1 MNDIRRTILW
11 VIFGFSMVMLWDNY
25 QVSIGQKATFGL
37 SSKPATAP
45 ATASAGAATT
55 TAANGVPTA
64 QVVAGASNADIPVAT
79 NIIATQPAN
88 APATAQNIA
97 ITGTAAVKER
107 FEVQTDV
114 FKLTFDTEGG
124 SLVHSEFVKHVDL
137 EDKAAVKAGTAKG
150 VVLLDDSKERVYVA
164 QTGLVGA
171 ANLPTHKTIMTVAPG
186 ARKLE
191 AGANDIVVKFESPE
205 SGGVK
210 LVKTYTL
217 KRGAYDVAVKHDI
230 VNTGAAAV
238 SPQLYLQL
246 VRDGNKLAG
255 ESSFYST
262 FTGPAIYTEAKKYQ
276 KVEFSEIEKNKVDVE
291 KQATNGY
298 VAMVQHYFASA
309 WILPDGIKRE
319 LFTRKVDTN
328 LYAVGMITA
337 LDAVAP
343 GTTKSVESRFF
354 AGPQVEKSLETVTP
368 GLELVKD
375 YGVLTILAKP
385 LYWLLDKLHSYLG
398 NWGWSIIALVL
409 LLKIAFYWLNAK
421 AYASMAKMKSVSP
434 RIATMRERLKDK
446 PQEMQQEMMKIYRE
460 EKINPM
466 GGCFPI
472 MVQIPVFIALYWV
485 LLSSVEMRNAPWALW
500 INDLAA
506 PDPFYILPLVMTL
519 TTLLQTALNPTP
531 PDPLQAKMMWYMP
544 LAFSVMFFFFPSGL
558 VLYWITNNVLSIAQ
572 QWLINTRMGVPPQFN
587 LPKFK

>member
-11 VIFGFSMVMLWDNY
+11 VIFGFSMVLLWDQWQIHN
-25 QVSIGQKATFGL
+25 GQKPTFGL
-37 SSKPATAP
+37 GQAKPQATA
-45 ATASAGAATT
+45 AQTTGSA
-55 TAANGVPTA
+55 AANGSTP
-64 QVVAGASNADIPVAT
+64 NAINSIANQAT
-79 NIIATQPAN
+79 NT
-88 APATAQNIA
+88 PATAQI
-97 ITGTAAVKER
+97 GTNSAVSTAPAAPKER
-107 FEVQTDV
+107 FVVTTDLL
-114 FKLTFDTEGG
+114 KLTFDTEGG
-124 SLVHSEFVKHVDL
+124 SLVRSEFLNHIDMDNKS
-137 EDKAAVKAGTAKG
+137 KG
-150 VVLLDDSKERVYVA
+150 VVLLDDSKDRVYVA
-164 QTGLVGA
+164 QTGLIGGNNGSTA
-171 ANLPTHKTIMTVAPG
+171 FPTHKTVMAVAPG
-186 ARKLE
+186 PRDLT
-191 AGANDIVVKFESPE
+191 AGSNELTVKFESPDV
-205 SGGVK
+205 GGVK
-210 LVKTYTL
+210 LVKTYTF
-217 KRGAYDVAVKHDI
+217 KRGAYDIAVKHDV
-230 VNTGAAAV
+230 VNASGAAV

-262 FTGPAIYTEAKKYQ
+262 FTGPAVYTSAKKYQ
-276 KVEFSEIEKNKVDVE
+276 KVEFTDIEKNKVDVE
-291 KQATNGY
+291 KQATDGY

-309 WILPDGIKRE
+309 WILPEGVKRE

-328 LYAVGMITA
+328 LYAVGMITT

-354 AGPQVEKSLETVTP
+354 LGPQVEKSLETITP

-375 YGVLTILAKP
+375 YGWLTILAKP
-385 LYWLLDKLHSYLG
+385 LYWLLDKLHTFIG
-398 NWGWSIIALVL
+398 NWGWAIIALVL

-421 AYASMAKMKSVSP
+421 AYASMAKMKSVGP
-434 RIATMRERLKDK
+434 RITAMRERLKDK

-500 INDLAA
+500 IHDLSA

-519 TTLLQTALNPTP
+519 TTMLQTALNPAP
-531 PDPLQAKMMWYMP
+531 PDPLQAKMMWFMP

-558 VLYWITNNVLSIAQ
+558 VLYWITNNVLSIGQ

-587 LPKFK
+587 LPKFGK

>member
-11 VIFGFSMVMLWDNY
+11 VIFGFSMVLLWDQWQIHN
-25 QVSIGQKATFGL
+25 GQKPTFGL
-37 SSKPATAP
+37 GQAKPQVTA
-45 ATASAGAATT
+45 
-55 TAANGVPTA
+55 V
-64 QVVAGASNADIPVAT
+64 
-79 NIIATQPAN
+79 QPAASSANVSTPN
-88 APATAQNIA
+88 AINSIAGQSANTPATAQI
-97 ITGTAAVKER
+97 GTNSAVSTAPAAPKER
-107 FEVQTDV
+107 FVVTTDLL
-114 FKLTFDTEGG
+114 KLTFDTEGG
-124 SLVHSEFVKHVDL
+124 SLVRSEFLKHIDM
-137 EDKAAVKAGTAKG
+137 DNKSKG
-150 VVLLDDSKERVYVA
+150 VVLLDDSKDRVYVA
-164 QTGLVGA
+164 QTGLIGGNNGSA
-171 ANLPTHKTIMTVAPG
+171 AFPTHKTVMAVAPG
-186 ARKLE
+186 PRDMT
-191 AGANDIVVKFESPE
+191 AGSNELTVKFESPDV
-205 SGGVK
+205 GGVK
-210 LVKTYTL
+210 LIKTYTF
-217 KRGAYDVAVKHDI
+217 KRGAYDIAVKHDV
-230 VNTGAAAV
+230 VNTSGASV

-262 FTGPAIYTEAKKYQ
+262 FTGPAVYTSAKKYQ
-276 KVEFSEIEKNKVDVE
+276 KVEFTDIEKNKVDVE
-291 KQATNGY
+291 KQATDGY

-309 WILPDGIKRE
+309 WILPEGVKRE

-328 LYAVGMITA
+328 LYAVGMITT

-354 AGPQVEKSLETVTP
+354 VGPQVEKSLETITP

-375 YGVLTILAKP
+375 YGWLTILAKP
-385 LYWLLDKLHSYLG
+385 LYWLLDKLHSFIG

-421 AYASMAKMKSVSP
+421 AYASMAKMKSVGP
-434 RIATMRERLKDK
+434 RITAMRERLKDK

-472 MVQIPVFIALYWV
+472 MIQIPVFIALYWV
-485 LLSSVEMRNAPWALW
+485 LLSSVEMRNAPWAMW
-500 INDLAA
+500 IHDLSA

-519 TTLLQTALNPTP
+519 TTMLQTALNPAP
-531 PDPLQAKMMWYMP
+531 PDPLQAKMMWFMP

-558 VLYWITNNVLSIAQ
+558 VLYWITNNDLSIGQ

-587 LPKFK
+587 LPKFGK

>member
-11 VIFGFSMVMLWDNY
+11 TIFGFSMVMLWDNY
-25 QVSIGQKATFGL
+25 QVSIGQKPTFGL
-37 SSKPATAP
+37 SAQPPVVATAP
-45 ATASAGAATT
+45 ATTTPAS
-55 TAANGVPTA
+55 TAAANASIPSASGNLNNATNSIAVQAVNTPPTA
-64 QVVAGASNADIPVAT
+64 QNGT
-79 NIIATQPAN
+79 TQ
-88 APATAQNIA
+88 APA
-97 ITGTAAVKER
+97 AAKER

-114 FKLTFDTEGG
+114 IKLTFDSEGG

-150 VVLLDDSKERVYVA
+150 VVLLDDSKDRVYVA

-171 ANLPTHKTIMTVAPG
+171 ANLPTHKTVMTVVPG

-191 AGANDIVVKFESPE
+191 AGANELVVKFESPE

-217 KRGAYDVAVKHDI
+217 KRGAYDVAVKHEV
-230 VNTGAAAV
+230 VNTGTAAV

-246 VRDGNKLAG
+246 VRDGNKLPG

-262 FTGPAIYTEAKKYQ
+262 FTGPAIYTAAKKYQ
-276 KVEFSEIEKNKVDVE
+276 KVEFTDIEKNKVDVE
-291 KQATNGY
+291 KQASEGY

-328 LYAVGMITA
+328 LYSVGMITG
-337 LDAVAP
+337 LDSIAP
-343 GTTKSVESRFF
+343 GTTKTVESRFF
-354 AGPQVEKSLETVTP
+354 AGPQVEKSMESITP

-385 LYWLLDKLHSYLG
+385 LYWLLDKLHGYIG
-398 NWGWSIIALVL
+398 NWGWAIIALVL

-421 AYASMAKMKSVSP
+421 AYSSMAKMKSVAP
-434 RIATMRERLKDK
+434 RIASMRERLKDK

-460 EKINPM
+460 EKINPL

-472 MVQIPVFIALYWV
+472 MIQIPVFIALYWV

-500 INDLAA
+500 IKDLAA

-558 VLYWITNNVLSIAQ
+558 VLYWITNNILSIAQ

>member
-11 VIFGFSMVMLWDNY
+11 VIFGFSMVLLWDQWQIHN
-25 QVSIGQKATFGL
+25 GQKPTFGL
-37 SSKPATAP
+37 GQAKPQATAAQP
-45 ATASAGAATT
+45 AASA
-55 TAANGVPTA
+55 ANASVP
-64 QVVAGASNADIPVAT
+64 NAI
-79 NIIATQPAN
+79 NSIATQATN
-88 APATAQNIA
+88 TPATNQNGINTA
-97 ITGTAAVKER
+97 VSTVPAAVKER
-107 FEVQTDV
+107 FVVTTDLL
-114 FKLTFDTEGG
+114 KLTFDTEGG
-124 SLVHSEFVKHVDL
+124 SLVRSEFLNHIDMDNKS
-137 EDKAAVKAGTAKG
+137 KG

-164 QTGLVGA
+164 QTGLIGGNNGSA
-171 ANLPTHKTIMTVAPG
+171 AFPTHKTVMNLVAGPRDL
-186 ARKLE
+186 A
-191 AGANDIVVKFESPE
+191 AGSNELVIKFESPDV
-205 SGGVK
+205 GGVK

-217 KRGAYDVAVKHDI
+217 KRGAYDIAVKHDV
-230 VNTGAAAV
+230 VNASGAAV

-262 FTGPAIYTEAKKYQ
+262 FTGPAVYTSAKKYQ
-276 KVEFSEIEKNKVDVE
+276 KVEFTDIEKNKVDVE
-291 KQATNGY
+291 KQATDGY

-309 WILPDGIKRE
+309 WILPEGVKRE

-328 LYAVGMITA
+328 LYAVGMITT

-354 AGPQVEKSLETVTP
+354 LGPQVEKSLETITP

-375 YGVLTILAKP
+375 YGWLTILAKP
-385 LYWLLDKLHSYLG
+385 LYWLLDKLHSFLG

-421 AYASMAKMKSVSP
+421 AYSSMAKMKSVGP
-434 RIATMRERLKDK
+434 RITAMRERLKDK

-500 INDLAA
+500 IHDLSA

-519 TTLLQTALNPTP
+519 TTMLQTALNPAP
-531 PDPLQAKMMWYMP
+531 PDPLQAKMMWFMP

-558 VLYWITNNVLSIAQ
+558 VLYWITNNILSIGQ

>member
-25 QVSIGQKATFGL
+25 QVSIGHKATFGL
-37 SSKPATAP
+37 SSAKPVAANAAKVTPP
-45 ATASAGAATT
+45 AAQAAAGAANAGIPS
-55 TAANGVPTA
+55 AAN
-64 QVVAGASNADIPVAT
+64 NAT
-79 NIIATQPAN
+79 NN
-88 APATAQNIA
+88 AAAQAVNTSATAQNSTVA
-97 ITGTAAVKER
+97 ATTAAPKER

-124 SLVHSEFVKHVDL
+124 SLVHSEFLKHDDL
-137 EDKAAVKAGTAKG
+137 SDKPVTKG
-150 VVLLDDSKERVYVA
+150 VVLLDDSKDRVYVA

-171 ANLPTHKTIMTVAPG
+171 ANLPTHKTVMTVATG

-191 AGANDIVVKFESPE
+191 AGANELVVKFESPE

-210 LVKTYTL
+210 LIKTYTL

-230 VNTGAAAV
+230 VNTGTAAV

-262 FTGPAIYTEAKKYQ
+262 FTGPAVYTAAKKYQ
-276 KVEFSEIEKNKVDVE
+276 KVEFTDIEKNKVDVE
-291 KQATNGY
+291 KQANEGY

-328 LYAVGMITA
+328 LYAVGMITP
-337 LDAVAP
+337 LDSVAP
-343 GTTKSVESRFF
+343 GTTKTVESRFF

-385 LYWLLDKLHSYLG
+385 LYWLLDKLHSYIG

-421 AYASMAKMKSVSP
+421 AYASMAKMKSVGP

-500 INDLAA
+500 IHDLAA

-519 TTLLQTALNPTP
+519 TTMLQTALNPAP
-531 PDPLQAKMMWYMP
+531 PDPLQAKMMWFMP
-544 LAFSVMFFFFPSGL
+544 LAFSVMFFFFPAGL
-558 VLYWITNNVLSIAQ
+558 VLYWITNNILSIGQ

>member
-25 QVSIGQKATFGL
+25 QVSLGHKPTFGL
-37 SSKPATAP
+37 SSTPAANNAAKTAPTAPTAP
-45 ATASAGAATT
+45 ANNSIPAATT
-55 TAANGVPTA
+55 NAN
-64 QVVAGASNADIPVAT
+64 NAINSIAVQAVNTPAT
-79 NIIATQPAN
+79 NQN
-88 APATAQNIA
+88 AAPV
-97 ITGTAAVKER
+97 AVKEL

-150 VVLLDDSKERVYVA
+150 VVLLDNSKDRVYVA

-171 ANLPTHKTIMTVAPG
+171 AGLPTHKTMMTVTPG
-186 ARKLE
+186 ARKLTE
-191 AGANDIVVKFESPE
+191 GVNELVVKFESAE
-205 SGGVK
+205 SSGVK

-217 KRGAYDVAVKHDI
+217 KRGAYDVAVKHEV
-230 VNTGAAAV
+230 VNAGSAAV
-238 SPQLYLQL
+238 SPQLYMQL
-246 VRDGNKLAG
+246 VRDGNKLPG

-262 FTGPAIYTEAKKYQ
+262 FTGPAVYTALKKYQ
-276 KVEFSEIEKNKVDVE
+276 KVEFSEIEKNNVDVE
-291 KQATNGY
+291 KQASEGY

-328 LYAVGMITA
+328 LYAVGMITN
-337 LDAVAP
+337 LDSIAP
-343 GTTKSVESRFF
+343 GTTKTVESRFF

-385 LYWLLDKLHSYLG
+385 LYWLLDKLHSYIG
-398 NWGWSIIALVL
+398 NWGWAIIALVF
-409 LLKIAFYWLNAK
+409 LLKVAFYWLNAK
-421 AYASMAKMKSVSP
+421 AYSSMAKMKSVAP

-460 EKINPM
+460 EKINPL

-500 INDLAA
+500 IHDLAA

-544 LAFSVMFFFFPSGL
+544 LAFSVMFFFFPAGL
-558 VLYWITNNVLSIAQ
+558 VLYWITNNILSIAQ